1 MKRGDALSPA
11 MQGASVSGRQQNG
24 DFSPLAKMQ
33 LFWIFIREVSLLS
46 LRSLIHS
53 RLLLMTTPPFREGAK
68 SGASAAEL
76 LALLL
81 LLLTDDHT
89 AQKLLLLL

>member
-1 MKRGDALSPA
+1 M
-11 MQGASVSGRQQNG
+11 SGRQQNG

-53 RLLLMTTPPFREGAK
+53 RLLLRTTPPFREGAK

-81 LLLTDDHT
+81 LLLPDDHT

>member
-1 MKRGDALSPA
+1 M
-11 MQGASVSGRQQNG
+11 SGRQQNG

-68 SGASAAEL
+68 SGASAAEEPAKL
-76 LALLL
+76 PTLSP
-81 LLLTDDHT
+81 DDHT
-89 AQKLLLLL
+89 AQKLL